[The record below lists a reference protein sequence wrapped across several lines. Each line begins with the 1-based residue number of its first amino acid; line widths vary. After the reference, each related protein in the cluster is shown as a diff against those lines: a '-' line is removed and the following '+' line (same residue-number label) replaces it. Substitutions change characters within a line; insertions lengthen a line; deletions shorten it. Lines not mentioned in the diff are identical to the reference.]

1 MNIGKTKTTSW
12 LRKAAGI
19 LVNPVCHEPS
29 FFVMMALL
37 LSFSHILYLLP
48 SDLSQ
53 VSVLHL
59 RNVAIIL
66 SASVF
71 MAWVL
76 TLLVGWLKS
85 GAFKAVLYVLAF
97 LLMGTDLFLLFNFD
111 TVLSPWILLLVKET
125 NPRESTEFLGNYLLS
140 AGSVKCYAVVAAL
153 GVAAC
158 VMEKKNLRLP
168 LRKRWQKV
176 LASVILMPV
185 LFLGGYLSFWSA
197 KLLMLRSQYD
207 FEEWMG
213 QQGGYAVRNTP
224 TNLLY
229 SLRYLSV
236 SGHDNERAIAV
247 CREASRQPASCSER
261 DTLNVVLVIGESYNK
276 YHSSLYG
283 YPLNTTPLMG
293 AERDSGRLFVFH
305 DAVAPYNMTTF
316 SLKNILSTNSLA
328 DGEPWSE
335 KPAFPVIFKRAGFF
349 VSMWDN
355 QRPVEADMPVNDF
368 ALGSYMYADEMTA
381 MSYSEYNTRT
391 YDYDLSLVEAFRRQ
405 TSARQERQRAP
416 WHALYVF
423 HLMGQHSDAA
433 RRFPATEENQ
443 VFHASDIRRDD
454 LNEAQRQA
462 VADYDNATLYN
473 DKVLGALFH
482 LFRNTPTVMLYL
494 SDHGE
499 EVYDYRPFLGRSHE
513 RQKSREALR
522 YQYGI
527 PFVLWCSDRFMA
539 THPQQVEAL
548 QRAVSR
554 RATADD
560 IAHLLLSLA
569 SINTPYYRNDRDILS
584 DGYAVE
590 KRVVQG
596 NADYD

>member
-1 MNIGKTKTTSW
+1 MDIGKTKTTSW

-29 FFVMMALL
+29 FFVLMALL

-48 SDLSQ
+48 GSVSQ

-158 VMEKKNLRLP
+158 VMERKTPRLP

-229 SLRYLSV
+229 SLRSRCRGTTMSGLSPSV
-236 SGHDNERAIAV
+236 GRLHANLLLAASAIRSTW
-247 CREASRQPASCSER
+247 CWSSASR
-261 DTLNVVLVIGESYNK
+261 TT
-276 YHSSLYG
+276 
-283 YPLNTTPLMG
+283 NTTHRSM
-293 AERDSGRLFVFH
+293 AIR
-305 DAVAPYNMTTF
+305 
-316 SLKNILSTNSLA
+316 ST
-328 DGEPWSE
+328 P
-335 KPAFPVIFKRAGFF
+335 
-349 VSMWDN
+349 
-355 QRPVEADMPVNDF
+355 
-368 ALGSYMYADEMTA
+368 
-381 MSYSEYNTRT
+381 
-391 YDYDLSLVEAFRRQ
+391 
-405 TSARQERQRAP
+405 
-416 WHALYVF
+416 H
-423 HLMGQHSDAA
+423 H
-433 RRFPATEENQ
+433 
-443 VFHASDIRRDD
+443 
-454 LNEAQRQA
+454 
-462 VADYDNATLYN
+462 
-473 DKVLGALFH
+473 
-482 LFRNTPTVMLYL
+482 
-494 SDHGE
+494 
-499 EVYDYRPFLGRSHE
+499 
-513 RQKSREALR
+513 
-522 YQYGI
+522 
-527 PFVLWCSDRFMA
+527 
-539 THPQQVEAL
+539 
-548 QRAVSR
+548 
-554 RATADD
+554 
-560 IAHLLLSLA
+560 
-569 SINTPYYRNDRDILS
+569 
-584 DGYAVE
+584 
-590 KRVVQG
+590 
-596 NADYD
+596 